1 MKLTSTKQVQAV
13 RECDVLFLALVV
25 GITLVCLPYITR
37 LSEPDVQTEFKEW
50 VIFIP
55 GTPKNMLT

>member
-1 MKLTSTKQVQAV
+1 MKEKSSRRMIILP
-13 RECDVLFLALVV
+13 VLFLALVV